1 MAIFNFKNFMLLSA
15 VAAATV
21 AATAQAQNSA
31 SGDVAT
37 LEEIV
42 VTAQRRNE
50 SLQDVPIAITVAT
63 KEQIERD
70 QIYSLTDLQRVTPAL
85 EVSQTFGG
93 ESTGGGRIRGVG
105 TNVFNQTAT
114 GSVAVVVDQVPQGL
128 MPFAQLYDLAQVE
141 VLRGPQ
147 GTLFGQTASAGVI
160 NVNTV
165 APDPS
170 KFSARVGVDYANN
183 DSLGSEF
190 GQTVFNGA
198 VNMPISGNSALR
210 LTAFY
215 KGETGVQRNVYLNR
229 DNKIDVTSFRARYLL
244 KPSDAWTINLI
255 AEHNTD
261 DRDGVNF
268 FVQAKAPTNPA
279 SLGLQTACGV
289 SILESA
295 QQYCTARQ
303 PKEEIANYGLS
314 SIIEWQAPNFAVTS
328 VTGYRNKDRK
338 RFYLDFTR
346 AVGVPLASDQRGND
360 LSNQISQELRI
371 ASTGNS
377 KLNYVAGVFYSKFEY
392 EYRPLENLPFGVP
405 SAPVGFSVCTFT
417 GTFCPV
423 QPSFVFNDTT
433 VKAQSVFGDLT
444 YGFTEAW
451 TGFAG
456 LRYTNQES
464 SALVGANNNPRRRLG
479 LTNSNVSGRLGFRW
493 RANGQMMV
501 YGSVSRG
508 FKAGLVEVPGDAL
521 AAPFTLRPEIPTSY
535 EVGAKW
541 SLLDDR
547 LAVDANVF
555 HNTVKDYHTQTSF
568 FPPGG
573 TNLVSVSTNIPE
585 LVSKGLEV
593 DVIGRLSNSLSFT
606 AGYIY
611 NPIKYPAGFLGD
623 DGGTLGGEQV
633 LSAPLHKLALS
644 GEYVRS
650 LASGLRGYLN
660 LNAVYKSDL
669 RLSPRGGVGAPANQ
683 LGKYVYPSHT
693 TIGASIGVKSA
704 NDRWSAALFGRNLTG
719 EREPIGYLANTFA
732 GALDGGVRAWPDG
745 GVTLKQVGLKVE
757 YKY

>member
-1 MAIFNFKNFMLLSA
+1 MTLVNFKKFVLLS
-15 VAAATV
+15 AAATV
-21 AATAQAQNSA
+21 TVAVSAQAQNAA
-31 SGDVAT
+31 SSDVAT

-42 VTAQRRNE
+42 VTAQRRSE

-160 NVNTV
+160 NVNTM

-170 KFSARVGVDYANN
+170 KFSARVGLDYANN

-244 KPSDAWTINLI
+244 KPNDALTINLT

-279 SLGLQTACGV
+279 SLALQTACGV

-295 QQYCTARQ
+295 RQYCTAGQ
-303 PKEEIANYGLS
+303 TKEKIANYGLS

-346 AVGVPLASDQRGND
+346 AVGVPLASDQRAND
-360 LSNQISQELRI
+360 LSDQISQELRI
-371 ASTGNS
+371 ASTGDA
-377 KLNYVAGVFYSKFEY
+377 KLNYVAGVFYSKFNY

-405 SAPVGFSVCTFT
+405 AAPVGFSVCNFA

-423 QPSFVFNDTT
+423 PPSFVFNDTT

-444 YGFTEAW
+444 YNVSDAW
-451 TGFAG
+451 TLFGG
-456 LRYTNQES
+456 LRYTNQKAQS
-464 SALVGANNNPRRRLG
+464 RVGANLG
-479 LTNSNVSGRLGFRW
+479 VRTTSGLDNKNTSGRAGFRW
-493 RANGQMMV
+493 RANDRTMV
-501 YGSVSRG
+501 YASVSRG
-508 FKAGLVEVPGDAL
+508 FKAGLVEVNSNPL
-521 AAPFTLRPEIPTSY
+521 VLPFTLKPEIPTSY
-535 EVGAKW
+535 EVGAKL
-541 SLLDDR
+541 SLLDNR
-547 LAVDANVF
+547 LAIDANIF
-555 HNTVKDYHTQTSF
+555 HSTIKDYHTQQSVF
-568 FPPGG
+568 AG
-573 TNLVSVSTNIPE
+573 TQLVSVSTNIPE

-611 NPIKYPAGFLGD
+611 NPIKYPTGFLGD
-623 DGGTLGGEQV
+623 DGGTLSGEQV

-650 LASGLRGYLN
+650 LASGLKGYLN

-683 LGKYVYPSHT
+683 LDKYVYPSHT

-704 NDRWSAALFGRNLTG
+704 NDRWSAALFGRNLTS

-757 YKY
+757 FKY

>member
-1 MAIFNFKNFMLLSA
+1 MTLVNFKKYLVLS
-15 VAAATV
+15 AAATV
-21 AATAQAQNSA
+21 TVAANAQAQNAA
-31 SGDVAT
+31 SSDVAT

-42 VTAQRRNE
+42 VTAQRRSE

-170 KFSARVGVDYANN
+170 KFSARVGLDYANN
-183 DSLGSEF
+183 DTLGSEF

-210 LTAFY
+210 LTGFY

-229 DNKIDVTSFRARYLL
+229 DNKINVTSFRARYLAM
-244 KPSDAWTINLI
+244 PSDVWTINLI

-268 FVQAKAPTNPA
+268 FSQAKGLANPA
-279 SLGLQTACGV
+279 SLALQTACGV
-289 SILESA
+289 TIMESA

-303 PKEEIANYGLS
+303 PEEKITNYGLS
-314 SIIEWQAPNFAVTS
+314 SIIEWHAANYAVTS

-338 RFYLDFTR
+338 RVYLDFTR
-346 AVGVPLASDQRGND
+346 TVGVPSASDQRGND

-371 ASTGNS
+371 SSSGDS
-377 KLNYVAGVFYSKFEY
+377 KLSYVAGLFYSRFQF
-392 EYRPLENLPFGVP
+392 EYRPLENLPFGVGT
-405 SAPVGFSVCTFT
+405 APVGFSVCNFA

-423 QPSFVFNDTT
+423 PPSFVFNDTT
-433 VKAQSVFGDLT
+433 VKAQSAFGDVT
-444 YGFTEAW
+444 YEVTDAW
-451 TGFAG
+451 TLFGG
-456 LRYTNQES
+456 LRYTNQKAQS
-464 SALVGANNNPRRRLG
+464 RVGANLG
-479 LTNSNVSGRLGFRW
+479 VRTTFGLDNKNTSGRAGFRW
-493 RANGQMMV
+493 RASERAMV
-501 YGSVSRG
+501 YASVSRG
-508 FKAGLVEVPGDAL
+508 FKAGLVEVNSSPQV
-521 AAPFTLRPEIPTSY
+521 APFTLKPEIPTSY
-535 EVGAKW
+535 EVGTKL
-541 SLLDDR
+541 SLLDNR
-547 LAVDANVF
+547 LAVDANIF
-555 HNTVKDYHTQTSF
+555 HSTIKDYHTQTSF
-568 FPPGG
+568 FPPGA

-593 DVIGRLSNSLSFT
+593 DVIGRLTESVSIN
-606 AGYIY
+606 AGYMY
-611 NPIKYPAGFLGD
+611 NDIKYPAGFLGD
-623 DGGTLGGEQV
+623 DGLALGGEQI
-633 LSAPLHKLALS
+633 LSAPKHKLALS
-644 GEYVRS
+644 GEYERA
-650 LASGLRGYLN
+650 LASGLKGFFN

-669 RLSPRGGVGAPANQ
+669 RLSPRGGAGSA
-683 LGKYVYPSHT
+683 LYIYPSHT
-693 TIGASIGVKSA
+693 TIGASVGVRSGDGHWLA
-704 NDRWSAALFGRNLTG
+704 SLFGRNITS
-719 EREPIGYLANTFA
+719 EREPIGYLANA
-732 GALDGGVRAWPDG
+732 GGDGVRAWPDG

-757 YKY
+757 YKF